1 MFMGEITK
9 VTEMDSEDGFCI
21 DTGPFFLNEATAG
34 HETESEVGLYNN
46 ITNRGPLSRDLA
58 H

>member
-1 MFMGEITK
+1 
-9 VTEMDSEDGFCI
+9 MDSEDGFCI